1 MITAKEINDA
11 LDEIMEQA
19 QVFASS
25 YSLIGSKFD
34 KGNFQIEAEEAKSEL
49 RMLIKSALITASTQ
63 LKP

>member
-34 KGNFQIEAEEAKSEL
+34 KGKFNIEAEEAKSEL
-49 RMLIKSALITASTQ
+49 RQMIESALVNCRDM
-63 LKP
+63 K